1 MDERD
6 FQTSAAYM
14 AAVSRAL
21 AKLRKLEQVIAQA
34 EPAAVELLRA
44 PNSKSWWSSREAF
57 AMTKAIVAV
66 GGAELVQEVG
76 RLGVLES
83 IAAILRPLVG
93 VLLALSGPSPAT
105 LLSRFGQL
113 SSTAVKN
120 VNFNWLSTGQT
131 SGELTI
137 TYPVTVP
144 PEYVAYW
151 LGAFDFVWSTTKKT
165 GLTKATHHGTW
176 LHFAI
181 SWTA

>member
-1 MDERD
+1 MDTRD
-6 FQTSAAYM
+6 FQTSAAYI
-14 AAVSRAL
+14 AAISRAL
-21 AKLRKLEQVIAQA
+21 TKLGKLEAVLAKA
-34 EPAAVELLRA
+34 EPTAAEMLRA
-44 PNSKSWWSSREAF
+44 PNSRSWWGSTEAF
-57 AMTKAIVAV
+57 AMTRAIVAV
-66 GGAELVQEVG
+66 GGVDLLQQVG

-120 VNFNWLSTGQT
+120 VNFTWLATGQT

-151 LGAFDFVWSTTKKT
+151 LGGFDFVWSTTKKT
-165 GLTKATHHGTW
+165 GTTKATHHGTW

-181 SWTA
+181 SWSL